1 MNNQEEQEV
10 DIGELVS
17 FRQEE
22 PELGEEGENAHN
34 LFYDQSMEF
43 VDNQAQITNQLPFD
57 CTQFY
62 L

>member
-1 MNNQEEQEV
+1 MNNHEEQEV

-22 PELGEEGENAHN
+22 PELGEEGINTYN
-34 LFYDQSMEF
+34 LFCDQSMEF

-57 CTQFY
+57 CSQFY